1 MKAKSDVWTSRP
13 AISDLAAAMILF
25 SRSRKGSWNS
35 CVPDVVLG
43 TLLLVLTGPVI
54 EAIIVE
60 KG

>member
-25 SRSRKGSWNS
+25 PGSRKGLWNS